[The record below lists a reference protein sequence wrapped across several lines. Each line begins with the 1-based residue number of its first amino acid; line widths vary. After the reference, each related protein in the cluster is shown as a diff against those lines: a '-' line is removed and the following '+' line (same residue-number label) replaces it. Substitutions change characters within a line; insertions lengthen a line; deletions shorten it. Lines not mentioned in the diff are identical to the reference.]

1 NHGTGHGGGDAKSN
15 FKDFLMGEVRYDSL
29 AKAFPKEAEELFN
42 KTENDAKERL
52 ENYKRL
58 ANQE

>member
-1 NHGTGHGGGDAKSN
+1 
-15 FKDFLMGEVRYDSL
+15 MGEVRYDSI

-58 ANQE
+58 ANEK